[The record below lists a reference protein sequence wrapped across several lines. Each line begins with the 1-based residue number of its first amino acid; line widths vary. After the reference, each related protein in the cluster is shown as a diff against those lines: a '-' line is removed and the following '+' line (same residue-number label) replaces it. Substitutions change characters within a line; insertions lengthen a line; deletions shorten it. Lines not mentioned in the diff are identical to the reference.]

1 MGIDKD
7 KFILAIDHGTSGVKT
22 ALMTP
27 HGEAAAYEFEATRVF
42 YSADGGAEQNPDD
55 WWNAIVK
62 TTRRVLQKYSVHPDN
77 IIAVVCSSTF
87 SSTVVVDRNGRTLMN
102 SLTWLDSRGAPYV
115 KKSMRG
121 LINIQGYGLTNILRW
136 LPKTGGAPALSGKDD
151 MGHVLYIKNKFPQIY
166 ENASMFL
173 SSKDFLN
180 LKLTGI
186 PSASQDSI
194 ALFWIA
200 DIRDINNIKYSNSL
214 IKKLNLNASKFPTI
228 RKSTD
233 ILGTLTRKVAVELGL
248 RKDTKVIV
256 GSADLQSAC
265 IGSGAVR
272 DYEAHIYIGTSSWIL
287 CHVPFKKTDIFHIIT
302 SLPSAIPGRY
312 FCANEQ
318 DTAGGCLNFM
328 INNLFFDNDD
338 LHNCSV
344 PQNIYERVEK
354 LVQKV
359 PSGSNKLIF
368 MPWLNGE
375 KSPVEDQF
383 LRGGFYNLSLRTTR
397 AEIFRAVFE
406 GVALNNRWVLKYVE
420 RFIKRNLNE
429 LNIIGGGAQSDTWC
443 QIFADVL
450 KKPIRQVKDPVLGNA
465 RGAAFIAS
473 VALGYIKFE
482 DIPGL
487 IKFSKTFY
495 PDERHSKI
503 YDELFAEFINIHK
516 KNKSI
521 MHRLNK

>member
-1 MGIDKD
+1 VSIKKD

-27 HGEAAAYEFEATRVF
+27 YGESPGYEFEPTPVLYF
-42 YSADGGAEQNPDD
+42 PDGGAEQNPDD

-62 TTRRVLQKYSVHPDN
+62 TTRRLLQKHSVHPDS
-77 IIAVVCSSTF
+77 IIAVACSSTF
-87 SSTVVVDRNGRTLMN
+87 SSTVVVDRDGNPLMN

-115 KKSMRG
+115 KKAMRG
-121 LINIQGYGLTNILRW
+121 WINIQGYGSTNILRW

-151 MGHVLYIKNKFPQIY
+151 MGHVLYVKNKFPQIY
-166 ENASMFL
+166 EKAHMFL
-173 SSKDFLN
+173 SSKDYIN

-186 PSASQDSI
+186 SSASRDSI

-200 DIRDINNIKYSNSL
+200 DIRDINNINYDMGL
-214 IKKLNLNASKFPTI
+214 IRKLGLDAKKFPKI
-228 RKSTD
+228 LKSTD
-233 ILGTLTRKVAVELGL
+233 ILGTLTEKSASELGL
-248 RKDTKVIV
+248 NKNTRVIV

-302 SLPSAIPGRY
+302 SLPSAIPGKY

-328 INNLFFDNDD
+328 IHNLFFHNDVLWESSLPD
-338 LHNCSV
+338 DV
-344 PQNIYERVEK
+344 YERIEK
-354 LVQKV
+354 LVQKT
-359 PSGSNKLIF
+359 PPGSNKVIF
-368 MPWLNGE
+368 TPWLNGE
-375 KSPVEDQF
+375 KTPVEDQF

-397 AEIFRAVFE
+397 GDLFRAVLE
-406 GVALNNRWVLKYVE
+406 GVALNNRWVLQYVE
-420 RFIKRNLNE
+420 GFIKRKLGE
-429 LNIIGGGAQSDTWC
+429 LNIIGGGARSETWC

-450 KKPIRQVKDPVLGNA
+450 KKTIRQVKDPVLGNA
-465 RGAAFIAS
+465 RGAAFLAS
-473 VALGYIKFE
+473 VALGYIKFDE
-482 DIPGL
+482 IPQL
-487 IKFSKTFY
+487 IKYSKIFY
-495 PDERHSKI
+495 PEVRNIKI
-503 YDELFAEFINIHK
+503 YDELFREFMNIYK